1 VASGADCT
9 LTCSATGY
17 TGTSAVTCT
26 AGTFAATV
34 APTCTADVAIAVD
47 IMDPSSSIAISGSF
61 TLSSITYEGVKAS
74 EESIKKVIAK
84 MYNILEKYITIVSIE
99 EVDKSN
105 GKNRFLA
112 SDLSR
117 GGIVVR
123 YTIKGFADQ
132 ATADQAKES
141 FETTVTDGSK
151 FELFFVLG

>member
-1 VASGADCT
+1 MCSSSHHKRCGA
-9 LTCSATGY
+9 L
-17 TGTSAVTCT
+17 GTFVEDSAVTCPV
-26 AGTFAATV
+26 ASPADAAT
-34 APTCTADVAIAVD
+34 AP

-61 TLSSITYEGVKAS
+61 TLSSITYEDVKAS

-151 FELFFVLG
+151 FCFLGWICM

>member
-1 VASGADCT
+1 VCSSDLSACTTAVASGCT
-9 LTCSATGY
+9 
-17 TGTSAVTCT
+17 AVTCATNKLDTNGNAADGCEATVT
-26 AGTFAATV
+26 AAGGPAATP
-34 APTCTADVAIAVD
+34 AAATPAAD

-61 TLSSITYEGVKAS
+61 TLSSITHEDVKAS

-105 GKNRFLA
+105 GKNRFLV
-112 SDLSR
+112 S
-117 GGIVVR
+117 

-151 FELFFVLG
+151 FCFLG

>member
-1 VASGADCT
+1 MCSSSHHKRWGA
-9 LTCSATGY
+9 L
-17 TGTSAVTCT
+17 GTFVEDSAVTCPV
-26 AGTFAATV
+26 ASPADAAT
-34 APTCTADVAIAVD
+34 AP

-112 SDLSR
+112 S
-117 GGIVVR
+117 

-151 FELFFVLG
+151 FELFFVLGWICM